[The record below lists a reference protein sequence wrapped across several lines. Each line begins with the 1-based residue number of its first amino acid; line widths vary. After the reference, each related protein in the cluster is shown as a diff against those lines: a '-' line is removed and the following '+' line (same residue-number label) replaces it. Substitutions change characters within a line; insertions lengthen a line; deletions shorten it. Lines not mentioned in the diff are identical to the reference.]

1 MMTDAKALKERVDC
15 RILIATELG
24 DPVQRSGSAW
34 QWRCPFHPDGRTP
47 SLTAWPDGW
56 HCFGCGAHGDAIAWL
71 MKRRNL
77 TFLEAVEALGGA
89 DPLPTR
95 SQAQVTRSTP
105 LPLREPPSIAWRQD
119 ALGAVETLHLHLLAP
134 EGARAREYLHKR
146 GIADEDIRLWKL
158 GYVPADRL
166 ARWGDVEVRL
176 PRGIAIPALVGGVP
190 WYVKIRRPAGDPKY
204 VHVKGG
210 RSALYGYD
218 HLQGRPALLLCE
230 GEFDAILMHRLVGD
244 VLDVATFGSASES
257 DIRLWLPVLVQY
269 GRIWLG
275 FDNDTAGERARQ
287 WWYGRTRRAHGLIV
301 PVGKDW
307 TEAWLELG
315 DEGLRE
321 YVLECVSVEVE
332 HGQEIGGLAGDVR
345 AVHHQ
350 CG

>member
-24 DPVQRSGSAW
+24 DPVQRSGDAW
-34 QWRCPFHPDGRTP
+34 QWRCPFHADGRTP
-47 SLTAWPDGW
+47 SLTAWVDGW
-56 HCFGCGAHGDAIAWL
+56 KCFGCGEHGDAIAWL
-71 MKRRNL
+71 MRHRNL
-77 TFLEAVEALGGA
+77 TFLEAVQALGA
-89 DPLPTR
+89 DPLPVR
-95 SQAQVTRSTP
+95 PQVTRSTP
-105 LPLREPPSIAWRQD
+105 LREPPSADWRRD
-119 ALGAVETLHLHLLAP
+119 ALGAVETLHQHLLGP
-134 EGARAREYLHKR
+134 EGERAREYLHRR
-146 GIADEDIRLWKL
+146 GITDEDIRLWKL

-210 RSALYGYD
+210 RSAMYGYD

-230 GEFDAILMHRLVGD
+230 GEFDAILMRRIVGD

-269 GRIWLG
+269 SRLWLG
-275 FDNDTAGERARQ
+275 FDNDAAGERARQ
-287 WWYGRTRRAHGLIV
+287 EWHKRTRRARGLLV

-307 TEAWLELG
+307 TDAWLKLG
-315 DEGLRE
+315 DEKLRG

-332 HGQEIGGLAGDVR
+332 HGQG
-345 AVHHQ
+345 
-350 CG
+350 

>member
-1 MMTDAKALKERVDC
+1 MMTDTKALKERVDC

-24 DPVQRSGSAW
+24 DPVRRSGDAW

-56 HCFGCGAHGDAIAWL
+56 HCFGCGEHGDAIAWL
-71 MKRRNL
+71 MKRRGVG
-77 TFLEAVEALGGA
+77 FLEAVEALGA
-89 DPLPTR
+89 DPRPVR
-95 SQAQVTRSTP
+95 PQARRST
-105 LPLREPPSIAWRQD
+105 PLREPPSTAWRRD
-119 ALGAVETLHLHLLAP
+119 ALGAVEAFHQHLLGP
-134 EGARAREYLHKR
+134 EGERAREYLRRR
-146 GIADEDIRLWKL
+146 GIADDDIRLWKL
-158 GYVPADRL
+158 GYIPADRQAL
-166 ARWGDVEVRL
+166 WGDVEVRL

-210 RSALYGYD
+210 RSAMFGYD
-218 HLQGRPALLLCE
+218 HLQCKADLLLCE
-230 GEFDAILMHRLVGD
+230 GEFDAILMRRLVGD
-244 VLDVATFGSASES
+244 ALDVATFGSASES
-257 DIRLWLPVLVQY
+257 DIRLWLGVLIRY
-269 GRIWLG
+269 PRIWLG

-287 WWYGRTRRAHGLIV
+287 EWYGRTRRAHGLLV

-321 YVLECVSVEVE
+321 YVMDSVEVE
-332 HGQEIGGLAGDVR
+332 HGQEIGELAGDVR
-345 AVHHQ
+345 AVHLQ